1 MPANM
6 TRAAADVI
14 ALITLML
21 WPAVPLFWVPVHC
34 MPRFFKRLGFLTYV
48 LPCVTWLPVACLVFL
63 HRTFLFG
70 ARFPLPPAVNIGGA
84 LILVAGVALQIWTLL
99 LLKFPVIM
107 GMPEVTAKV
116 RGELVTGG
124 PFSVIRHPT
133 YVSHTLMLLGVFLM
147 TGVAAT
153 GAVALVDLLIVNV
166 IIIPLEERELAE
178 RFGDEYERYRQR
190 VPSRF
195 FPRKFHR

>member
-1 MPANM
+1 MP
-6 TRAAADVI
+6 RAATDVI
-14 ALITLML
+14 ALITLIL
-21 WPAVPLFWVPVHC
+21 WPVVPLFWVPVRC

-48 LPCVTWLPVACLVFL
+48 LPCVTWLPVAYLVYL
-63 HRTFLFG
+63 YRTFLLGFRISLQPVVG
-70 ARFPLPPAVNIGGA
+70 IGGA
-84 LILVAGVALQIWTLL
+84 LILVTGIALQIWTLL
-99 LLKFPVIM
+99 LLRFPVIM
-107 GMPEVTAKV
+107 GMPEVKAKV

-124 PFSVIRHPT
+124 PFSVVRHPT

-153 GAVALVDLLIVNV
+153 GAAALVDLLIANV
-166 IIIPLEERELAE
+166 IIIPLEERELAK

-195 FPRKFHR
+195 FPWKFHR